1 MWTGYGFSVTVS
13 LVDKLFMSEELTK
26 RESQTNANND
36 VQEVWLH
43 RDMDDGGQQ
52 CQWMGSGFIV
62 EKYCS
67 KI

>member
-1 MWTGYGFSVTVS
+1 
-13 LVDKLFMSEELTK
+13 MSEELTK